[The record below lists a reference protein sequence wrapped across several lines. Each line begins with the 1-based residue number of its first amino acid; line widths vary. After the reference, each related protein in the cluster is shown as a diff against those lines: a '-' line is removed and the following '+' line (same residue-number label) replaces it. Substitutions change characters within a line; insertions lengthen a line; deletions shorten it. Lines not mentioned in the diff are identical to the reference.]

1 MTEDNNKL
9 LAEVN
14 GKKIYT
20 NDVYQLMNSIEDRE
34 RFNSEEGI
42 KILAD
47 EMVNQEILLKDA
59 YDEGLD
65 QDEEFVKEL
74 DLVKTNMLKNY
85 AMHKIFEEVRMN
97 DDEIKKYYEENKETI
112 NPPVLYE
119 ASHILVEDL
128 ETAEKIRKEIE
139 EGLAFEDAAKKYSI
153 DPSKEN
159 GGSLGKFPKAVM
171 VKEFQEGLGSIEIG
185 EISAPVKSQF
195 GYHIIKLANKE
206 NVETPKFEEI
216 KSQVGQRL
224 MMAKR
229 QEAYLE
235 KLGKIKKDVE
245 VKKYY

>member
-65 QDEEFVKEL
+65 SDEEFVKEL

-85 AMHKIFEEVRMN
+85 AMHKIFEEVSID
-97 DDEIKKYYEENKETI
+97 DDEIKNYYEENKETI
-112 NPPVLYE
+112 NPQVLYE
-119 ASHILVEDL
+119 ASHILVKER
-128 ETAEKIRKEIE
+128 ETAEKVKQQIE

-159 GGSLGKFPKAVM
+159 GGSLGKFPKGVM
-171 VKEFQEGLGSIEIG
+171 VKEFQEGLDSIEIG
-185 EISAPVKSQF
+185 EISSPVKSQF
-195 GYHIIKLANKE
+195 GYHIIKLTNKD
-206 NVETPKFEEI
+206 NVEPPTFEEI

-229 QEAYLE
+229 QKAYLD
-235 KLGKIKKDVE
+235 KLAKIKKDVE